1 MFRTDAAT
9 KSAIINPLHPAYKDS
24 PSAKMRESVTLDFLN
39 AAPPA
44 IEAAKRFY
52 TLSLLAD
59 PPFRLPLGKFAI
71 QAATEHYTKG
81 LEETKQYADWSEPL
95 SM

>member
-1 MFRTDAAT
+1 MSDMVRSSVFSRPTLRASFRAPMKAHAT
-9 KSAIINPLHPAYKDS
+9 T
-24 PSAKMRESVTLDFLN
+24 MN

-81 LEETKQYADWSEPL
+81 MEETKQYADWSEPL